1 MDLLD
6 AFVLR
11 HEEDFAKDVWPHRR
25 RMVVRVGTLASERS
39 EVYPR
44 GIRFG
49 VKGGGS
55 FLFL

>member
-1 MDLLD
+1 M
-6 AFVLR
+6 
-11 HEEDFAKDVWPHRR
+11 
-25 RMVVRVGTLASERS
+25 MVRVGTLASERS

-49 VKGGGS
+49 VKGGDS